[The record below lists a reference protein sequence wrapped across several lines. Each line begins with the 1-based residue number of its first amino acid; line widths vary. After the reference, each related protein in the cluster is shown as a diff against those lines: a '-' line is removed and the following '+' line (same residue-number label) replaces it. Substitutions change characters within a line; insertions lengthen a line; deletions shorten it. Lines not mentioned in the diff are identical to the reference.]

1 MSVIAKQR
9 SNKRMS
15 NKRFLC
21 LLDTQEKTN
30 RRVAVKHHR
39 SKISVSTRC
48 GRVRKRLRSWALV
61 KSIELP
67 GLMYSQQLLGKY

>member
-1 MSVIAKQR
+1 
-9 SNKRMS
+9 MS

-21 LLDTQEKTN
+21 LLDTQKKTN
-30 RRVAVKHHR
+30 RSVAVKHHR

-48 GRVRKRLRSWALV
+48 GRVRKRLRSE
-61 KSIELP
+61 SIELA